1 MTKKLVAVGNKK
13 ELVHVAANGG
23 HLVRWV
29 WSQRDGRYL
38 PIREERGSAYESQAV
53 SVDAVRF
60 EMAQQA
66 DIDAT
71 HAQAAGRWGY

>member
-1 MTKKLVAVGNKK
+1 MSKRLVAIGNKK

-38 PIREERGSAYESQAV
+38 PIREERGSAYESRVV
-53 SVDAVRF
+53 SVDAVSF

-66 DIDAT
+66 DLDAT

>member
-23 HLVRWV
+23 HLVRWA

-53 SVDAVRF
+53 SVDVVSF

-66 DIDAT
+66 DLDAMY
-71 HAQAAGRWGY
+71 AQAAGRWGY

>member
-1 MTKKLVAVGNKK
+1 MAKRLVAVGNKK

-29 WSQRDGRYL
+29 WSQRDNRYL
-38 PIREERGSAYESQAV
+38 PIREERGSAYESRAV
-53 SVDAVRF
+53 SVDAVSF

-66 DIDAT
+66 DLDAT
-71 HAQAAGRWGY
+71 QDAAAGRLGY